1 MKLARYERRHE
12 ELLNQMA
19 GIERFTPEWNEL
31 EKQRMRIWVRITDIR
46 QQMKRAEQMKAAD
59 KIQRQNSIMN
69 QMDTLER
76 YSPEWWTLQKKLMA
90 TI

>member
-1 MKLARYERRHE
+1 MTLARYERKHT

-31 EKQRMRIWVRITDIR
+31 EKKRMRIWVRITDIR
-46 QQMKRAEQMKAAD
+46 QQMKEAEQMAKAE
-59 KIQRQNSIMN
+59 KIRYQNSIMK
-69 QMDTLER
+69 QMDNLER